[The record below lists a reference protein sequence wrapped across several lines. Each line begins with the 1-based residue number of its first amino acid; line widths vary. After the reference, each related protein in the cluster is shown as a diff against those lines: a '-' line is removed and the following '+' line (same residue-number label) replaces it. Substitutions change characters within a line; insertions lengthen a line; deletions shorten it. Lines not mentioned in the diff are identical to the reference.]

1 MTAAEQLIVLYQKRI
16 GQEIDRGEWCVIDQ
30 EWINAFAR
38 VTRDEQ
44 WIHTDPDKARRDS
57 PYRATI
63 AHGFLTLSL
72 LPFLTKGNQPDYLAK
87 NFPGMRLRINYG
99 LNKVRFPAPVKAG
112 SSVRARTVVSAI
124 EAVNDGVQVVL
135 PQIVDIAGETKP
147 ACVAEQVVRLHP

>member
-30 EWINAFAR
+30 ERINAFAR

-112 SSVRARTVVSAI
+112 SSVRARTIVSAI

-135 PQIVDIAGETKP
+135 TQIVDIAGETKP

>member
-30 EWINAFAR
+30 ERINAFAR

-112 SSVRARTVVSAI
+112 SSVRARTIVSAI

-135 PQIVDIAGETKP
+135 TQIVDIAGETKS